1 MTKQFYVYIMAD
13 GRNGTL
19 YVGVTSDLV
28 KRTYQHK
35 TKSIEGYT
43 EKYGISMLVY
53 YEVHQTAPTAI
64 SREKQLKRWNRQWKI
79 KLIEKMNPY
88 WNDLYEKIST

>member
-1 MTKQFYVYIMAD
+1 MARQFYIYIMAD

-19 YVGVTSDLV
+19 YIGMTSDLV

-35 TKSIEGYT
+35 TKPIEGHA

-53 YEVHQTAPTAI
+53 YEIHQTALAAI

-88 WNDLYEKIST
+88 WNDLYEKISA